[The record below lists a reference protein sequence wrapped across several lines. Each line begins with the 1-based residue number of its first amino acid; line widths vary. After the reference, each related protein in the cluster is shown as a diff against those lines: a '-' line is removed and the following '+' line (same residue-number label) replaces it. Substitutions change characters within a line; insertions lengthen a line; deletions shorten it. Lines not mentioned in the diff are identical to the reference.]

1 MSELPINSDHLL
13 EVRNLTRRFDGVVAV
28 SNLNLNVRQ
37 GEIKAVI
44 GANGAGKTTL
54 FNVIAGVTPPSNGSV
69 TFSGLDITSLPPFRR
84 AQLGISRTFQNLQIF
99 KDMTVLENVMVGH
112 HVHTASGTFQALV
125 RSAASRREEREIRA
139 ASLQSLDRFG
149 LADKAGWPAGSLSFG
164 ESKIL
169 EIVRSL
175 ASEPQL
181 LLLDEPAAGV
191 NHAAAERVAQIIK
204 DLNKGGLT
212 VLLVEHNMKLVMNI
226 SDSIMVMDHGQRI
239 AEGTPKDVRHDP
251 KVLAAYL
258 GEPLHA

>member
-1 MSELPINSDHLL
+1 VSPNEAPFLL
-13 EVRNLTRRFDGVVAV
+13 EVRDLTRRFDGVVAV
-28 SNLNLNVRQ
+28 SDISFKVRR

-54 FNVIAGVTPPSNGSV
+54 FNVIAGVTPPNHGSV
-69 TFSGLDITSLPPFRR
+69 LFSQADITPLPPFRR
-84 AQLGISRTFQNLQIF
+84 SELGISRTFQNLQIF

-112 HVHTASGTFQALV
+112 HVRTSSGVFQALV
-125 RSAASRREEREIRA
+125 RSGGSRREEREIRI
-139 ASLQSLDRFG
+139 ASLQALERFG
-149 LADKAGWPAGSLSFG
+149 LADKAGQLAGALSFG

-191 NHAAAERVAQIIK
+191 NQAAAERVAETIRE
-204 DLNKGGLT
+204 LNKEGLT
-212 VLLVEHNMKLVMNI
+212 VLLVEHNMRLVMNI
-226 SDSIMVMDHGQRI
+226 SNSIMVMDHGQWI
-239 AEGTPKDVRHDP
+239 AEGTPTEVRHDP

-258 GEPLHA
+258 GDSTHA